1 MTTAVPRRSGKPCV
15 RRRVTAWLAALVLA
29 LNVLAPVLINGP
41 AAALAISDPLSGQM
55 VICTPS
61 GMRIIGLDGES
72 RPLADPT
79 DGDIQLCAFCL
90 PLVNAGLGAL
100 SAGDVVVPPPSMAS
114 AALGRP
120 GRDTVRAAAPAHRLP
135 EARAPPVLLV

>member
-1 MTTAVPRRSGKPCV
+1 MTTAVPRRSGKHVV

-29 LNVLAPVLINGP
+29 LNVLAPILINGP
-41 AAALAISDPLSGQM
+41 AAASVSNPLSGQM

-72 RPLADPT
+72 RPLADSS

-100 SAGDVVVPPPSMAS
+100 SAGVVVLPPPSMAS
-114 AALGRP
+114 GTLARPVQDILGSL
-120 GRDTVRAAAPAHRLP
+120 VLAHRLP
-135 EARAPPVLLV
+135 EARAPPALSV

>member
-1 MTTAVPRRSGKPCV
+1 MTTVVPRRSGKQSA

-41 AAALAISDPLSGQM
+41 AAALSISDPQSGQM

-61 GMRIIGLDGES
+61 GMRIIGLNGES

-79 DGDIQLCAFCL
+79 NGDIQLCAFCL

-100 SAGDVVVPPPSMAS
+100 SASDVVVPPPSITAGTL
-114 AALGRP
+114 ARP
-120 GRDTVRAAAPAHRLP
+120 GQDATHAAAPALGLP